1 MKISFSFNGR
11 ASRMEFFLT
20 NLILNFVIL
29 IFAVIMFALHLEEN
43 TARAIMLPCS
53 LILGL
58 ARLPVTV
65 RRMHDIDF
73 SGKWL
78 LFYFIPILNIALEF
92 ILYLKKGTDGE
103 NRFGADPLERKNSD
117 QEISQS

>member
-43 TARAIMLPCS
+43 TAR
-53 LILGL
+53 ILGL

>member
-78 LFYFIPILNIALEF
+78 LFYLIKKLANRNIYKLSGQNN
-92 ILYLKKGTDGE
+92 LGCLPVKNVKRGYRKE
-103 NRFGADPLERKNSD
+103 NFKSF
-117 QEISQS
+117 

>member
-29 IFAVIMFALHLEEN
+29 IFAVIMFALHLDLEEN
-43 TARAIMLPCS
+43 PIVIWPFGI
-53 LILGL
+53 LIGL

>member
-1 MKISFSFNGR
+1 
-11 ASRMEFFLT
+11 MEFFLT

-29 IFAVIMFALHLEEN
+29 IFAVIMVALHLEEN
-43 TARAIMLPCS
+43 PIVIWPFGI
-53 LILGL
+53 LIGL

-78 LFYFIPILNIALEF
+78 LFYFIPILNLALET

-103 NRFGADPLERKNSD
+103 NRFGADPLERRNPD

>member
-1 MKISFSFNGR
+1 
-11 ASRMEFFLT
+11 MEFFLT
-20 NLILNFVIL
+20 NLILDFIIL
-29 IFAVIMFALHLEEN
+29 IFVVIVFALHLEEN

-73 SGKWL
+73 GGWWL
-78 LFYFIPILNIALEF
+78 LFYFVPILNLAFEF

-103 NRFGADPLERKNSD
+103 NRFGADPLERRSSD